1 MRGGPGANLRLK
13 FPYDDLTMLARVFAV
28 LLFPVVVWML
38 MMLQVVVVLGPAE
51 LIGLDTWLGAAFTVP
66 AVLLM
71 CAVSVAG
78 AWKVCARLWR
88 TRKDAEPMKSDG
100 APDATDD
107 SV

>member
-1 MRGGPGANLRLK
+1 VSALVNLRLK
-13 FPYDDLTMLARVFAV
+13 FPYDDLTMLARLLAV

-71 CAVSVAG
+71 FAVSVFG

>member
-1 MRGGPGANLRLK
+1 
-13 FPYDDLTMLARVFAV
+13 MLARLFAI
-28 LLFPVVVWML
+28 LLFPVIVWML

-51 LIGLDTWLGAAFTVP
+51 LIGLNTWLGAAFTVP

-71 CAVSVAG
+71 FAVSVFG

-88 TRKDAEPMKSDG
+88 TRRDAGPMKTGGQEPGSS
-100 APDATDD
+100 DD